1 MNEYISPFVA
11 DLIGF
16 GGSFFIVVA
25 YAYSNLSKQ
34 MNLIWFNA
42 ANFIGAALLAVS
54 LTVNF
59 NLPTMV
65 LEFVWMTIALFG
77 IAKAVRERA
86 GIKNNG
92 SASV

>member
-1 MNEYISPFVA
+1 MNEYISPFMA

-42 ANFIGAALLAVS
+42 ANFLGAALLAIS

-77 IAKAVRERA
+77 IVKALKERTEISENRGA
-86 GIKNNG
+86 DL
-92 SASV
+92 

>member
-16 GGSFFIVVA
+16 GGSFFIVMA

-42 ANFIGAALLAVS
+42 ANFLGAALLAIS

-77 IAKAVRERA
+77 IVKALKERTEISEKRGA
-86 GIKNNG
+86 DL
-92 SASV
+92 

>member
-16 GGSFFIVVA
+16 GGSFFIVMA

-42 ANFIGAALLAVS
+42 ANFIGAALLAIS

-77 IAKAVRERA
+77 IVKALKERTKISENRGA
-86 GIKNNG
+86 DL
-92 SASV
+92 